1 MTDQEKLQVL
11 WDRTEIK
18 ELMHRYATA
27 VDSKDWVTLRSVFT
41 GEIGAEMV
49 GLDADL
55 GLPVNTTADRWID
68 VISRGL
74 ARYSVTQH
82 SMSNHRIELK
92 GDKAVCTTYVVA
104 LHFIREG
111 KDGQSIYSVGG
122 YYCNDIVRTADGWKI
137 ANWNLVGTW
146 ETNT

>member
-1 MTDQEKLQVL
+1 MTSEEKIQVL
-11 WDRTEIK
+11 WDRSEIM
-18 ELMHRYATA
+18 ELMHRYAAA

-41 GEIGAEMV
+41 AEIENEMV
-49 GLDADL
+49 GLEADL

-82 SMSNHRIELK
+82 SMSNHRIELA
-92 GDKAVCTTYVVA
+92 GNQAVCTTYVVA
-104 LHFIREG
+104 RHFIRDAREG
-111 KDGQSIYSVGG
+111 PSIYSIGG
-122 YYCNDIVRTADGWKI
+122 YYSNDLVRAADGWKI
-137 ANWNLVGTW
+137 RKWKLVGTW